1 MSFGKQQTASSAP
14 PRLSIKL
21 KTLLKEFTKIRK
33 AGRKHLWSPMSSS
46 SGRSLKMLISN
57 QFHKAYLQ
65 GNISILV
72 TAQKCHIFRESLI
85 RIGTNKVSD
94 SDTLKVHYKESCIA
108 LLYLIQSEQQNC
120 LIWSLKGYGGKK
132 PTHQKTPKTHNTHN
146 TATNKMA

>member
-1 MSFGKQQTASSAP
+1 MSFSKQQTASSAP
-14 PRLSIKL
+14 LRLSIKL
-21 KTLLKEFTKIRK
+21 KTLLKEFTKIGK
-33 AGRKHLWSPMSSS
+33 AGRKYLGSPMSSS

-57 QFHKAYLQ
+57 QFHKAHLQ

-72 TAQKCHIFRESLI
+72 TAQKCHIFQESLI
-85 RIGTNKVSD
+85 RIGTNKMSD

-120 LIWSLKGYGGKK
+120 LIWSLKGCGGKK
-132 PTHQKTPKTHNTHN
+132 QHTKNPQKTHNAHN